1 MNLTEGMSRWII
13 YRAKMRELDLV
24 ATSTLDNQ
32 CKIVSMFARS
42 PLGQVEIDKIRKS
55 DIELWMGARLQ
66 TCAPITVQ
74 TDMNVLA
81 QVLNWL
87 VDEGDLAARPRFPT
101 ITVETQ
107 EQDLPADEAFLWVLA
122 QVPLHHAKA
131 LEFMMLTGLS
141 PHELERVQVQDMRDR
156 SGANDPQWNF
166 QLGIGQRE
174 DFKVKRPS
182 RRRWVPLSVPAV
194 LIWFEATAGLRPQMH
209 PFPTVEAM
217 QKAVER
223 ARDGGYGVDVPTDIA
238 RVTPKSMRSW
248 FSSKVSNEQ
257 PEHVLQRLL
266 GHTPGS
272 PITRKHYVRST
283 GEQAVDA
290 VTAVKL

>member
-1 MNLTEGMSRWII
+1 MNLAEGMSRWII
-13 YRAKMRELDLV
+13 YRAKLRELDLV

-42 PLGQVEIDKIRKS
+42 TLGQVEIDKIRKS

-87 VDEGDLAARPRFPT
+87 VDEGDLTARPRFPT

-107 EQDLPADEAFLWVLA
+107 EQDLPPDEAFLWVLA
-122 QVPLHHAKA
+122 NVPLHHAKA

-141 PHELERVQVQDMRDR
+141 PHELERVQSRDHAVTR
-156 SGANDPQWNF
+156 HSSIDGETPY
-166 QLGIGQRE
+166 LGIGQRE

-182 RRRWVPLSVPAV
+182 RRRWVPLSPTAA
-194 LIWFEATAGLRPQMH
+194 LIWFEATAGLAPQMH
-209 PFPTVEAM
+209 PFPTVEAI

-223 ARDGGYGVDVPTDIA
+223 SRDNPMAVSGAD

-248 FSSKVSNEQ
+248 FASKVSSEQ